1 MLSFTCVRERVAFRH
16 VRNQHCTLLSTA
28 NRNFDGKNSSR
39 AIWSRRAFLFRP
51 TRRTSWSNSLSV
63 QTLSFPKKMANAV
76 AKRTRI
82 TSVVSQSGTL
92 IRQSIN
98 VQITFDDT
106 CHVVYI
112 VTNNKR
118 LFSFKYVRISVL
130 HYHPTSHTHVRSLIR
145 MYMTE
150 RQHSLIKRT
159 FILGIDTHVH
169 DRKRT
174 FSHEMYVHTT

>member
-1 MLSFTCVRERVAFRH
+1 VT
-16 VRNQHCTLLSTA
+16 T
-28 NRNFDGKNSSR
+28 
-39 AIWSRRAFLFRP
+39 
-51 TRRTSWSNSLSV
+51 
-63 QTLSFPKKMANAV
+63 
-76 AKRTRI
+76 KRTRI

-92 IRQSIN
+92 IRQSVN

-118 LFSFKYVRISVL
+118 LFSFKYVHISVL
-130 HYHPTSHTHVRSLIR
+130 HYHPTLYACAFAHTHVHDRKITFS
-145 MYMTE
+145 
-150 RQHSLIKRT
+150 HKRT

-174 FSHEMYVHTT
+174 FAIMKCTFIPRRSYTVYYKCSLATFAQFLIIFKTGETILLSSFALFLSYHLEIFIKNFQQWCLKLVIRTTGI

>member
-1 MLSFTCVRERVAFRH
+1 MCKVAESYSRSSSPNARGGVNKCIRSPHQSLFSLLCKYIFAQEKGRLIYGSITFSKLSKYFVLE
-16 VRNQHCTLLSTA
+16 STA
-28 NRNFDGKNSSR
+28 RGTFEFDYLCIFDEQEFYSPEFK
-39 AIWSRRAFLFRP
+39 
-51 TRRTSWSNSLSV
+51 
-63 QTLSFPKKMANAV
+63 
-76 AKRTRI
+76 
-82 TSVVSQSGTL
+82 SGAL
-92 IRQSIN
+92 VGYSDR
-98 VQITFDDT
+98 VP
-106 CHVVYI
+106 
-112 VTNNKR
+112 KR

-159 FILGIDTHVH
+159 FILGIDMHVH